1 MRRVFVYGDSNVY
14 GANGATNIRVPYDQ
28 RWVQLLQKLVDGKF
42 EVISNGVSGRIA
54 GDYRADKPDRNGKD
68 DFISKYDK
76 VGVVDILVIALGTND
91 LQDKFQRSVDN
102 ILNDL
107 LWYQTVAGSAQ
118 VVYLLPANFD
128 TSDEAGPQFNERAQL
143 LRHEL
148 IEHKE
153 QLGNTIVI
161 SDVALSDGLH
171 YSPKGHE
178 AVAKVVAETLERF
191 DR

>member
-14 GANGATNIRVPYDQ
+14 GDNRTTNIRVAYDQ

-42 EVISNGVSGRIA
+42 EVVSNGVSGRIA

-68 DFISKYDK
+68 DFITKYDK
-76 VGVVDILVIALGTND
+76 AGVVDILVIALGTND

-107 LWYQTVAGSAQ
+107 SWYQTVASSAR

-128 TSDEAGPQFNERAQL
+128 TSEEAGPEFNERAQL
-143 LRHEL
+143 LRREL
-148 IEHKE
+148 IENKE
-153 QLGNTIVI
+153 RLGNTIVM

-171 YSPKGHE
+171 YSPRGHE

-191 DR
+191 DG